1 MLFLAQ
7 DIEIE
12 NFILTQ
18 TNLLIILSLNIIG
31 SIPVI
36 LYFTKKDVLLKHN
49 FFWTL
54 FLLPITA
61 IIFDIVAAFAS
72 MAMMM
77 TFVMIYDSILTS
89 IIGGIFV
96 LVISIGLKHF
106 IYRDI
111 IRYVNK
117 TDYFGKYPVIL
128 SLTTLP
134 IVIPFIFYTL
144 YTL

>member
-1 MLFLAQ
+1 
-7 DIEIE
+7 
-12 NFILTQ
+12 
-18 TNLLIILSLNIIG
+18 
-31 SIPVI
+31 
-36 LYFTKKDVLLKHN
+36 
-49 FFWTL
+49 
-54 FLLPITA
+54 
-61 IIFDIVAAFAS
+61 